1 MVGSRTVEAT
11 VGVRGGL
18 LSADEQ
24 STLADRIR
32 HGEPSAEEELVRLFR
47 DRIAFL
53 ARMRTHDASLAQD
66 LTQDVLVAVVV
77 ALRDGH
83 LREPDRLAA
92 FVYGTARNVINS
104 HFRARS
110 RLPKEDPL
118 DDRDHPTCLP
128 DPLEDEDR
136 IALIRRAL
144 TSLDTTDRQILLL
157 TLVDGLKP
165 GDIAG
170 RLGLTPEVVRAH
182 KSRALKKIADR
193 VKKLSRR

>member
-1 MVGSRTVEAT
+1 MVPPRSGGAT
-11 VGVRGGL
+11 VGVPDSL
-18 LSADEQ
+18 AAAQ
-24 STLADRIR
+24 QQNTLAERVR
-32 HGEPSAEEELVRLFR
+32 NGEPSAEEELVRLFR

-53 ARMRTHDASLAQD
+53 ARMRTHDASSAQD
-66 LTQDVLVAVVV
+66 LTQDVLLAVVV

-92 FVYGTARNVINS
+92 FVYGTARNVINN

-118 DDRDHPTCLP
+118 DDRDHPTCVP

-136 IALIRRAL
+136 NALIRRAL